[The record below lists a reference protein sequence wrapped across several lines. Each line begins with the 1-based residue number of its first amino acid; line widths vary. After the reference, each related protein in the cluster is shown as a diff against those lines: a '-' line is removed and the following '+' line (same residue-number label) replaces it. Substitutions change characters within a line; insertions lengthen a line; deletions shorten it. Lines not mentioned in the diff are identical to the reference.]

1 MSTSVGDFFCA
12 VILAIRC
19 AVEMPLGC
27 VTRFRGG
34 CNVFSS
40 LAHAT
45 RAHDHDGGG
54 GADDDDEDDGD
65 DDDDT

>member
-1 MSTSVGDFFCA
+1 
-12 VILAIRC
+12 
-19 AVEMPLGC
+19 MPLGC